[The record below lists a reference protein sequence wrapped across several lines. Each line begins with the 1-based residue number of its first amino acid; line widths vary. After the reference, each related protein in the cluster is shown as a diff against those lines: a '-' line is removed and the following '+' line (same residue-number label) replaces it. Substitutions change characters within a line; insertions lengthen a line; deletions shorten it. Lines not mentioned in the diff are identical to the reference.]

1 MADYLFLT
9 ISKRSGFC
17 QRYHFCTEARRWH
30 EWNLSCGH
38 RMTYLAATTRVIW
51 RPPDN
56 YFAAAR
62 ELFWWPPYNT
72 SGDRYII
79 LLGMDPP
86 PPPGIFKIYISENNI
101 FKKRFSALPRGIF
114 VCAFQ
119 NFMLLYL
126 NIMKVHVQSLPLDNF
141 ADCLGNIKVVHRSYT
156 FCICT
161 EQPYPWVLDIYSS
174 TLPPLLKVLKYRCG

>member
-1 MADYLFLT
+1 
-9 ISKRSGFC
+9 
-17 QRYHFCTEARRWH
+17 
-30 EWNLSCGH
+30 
-38 RMTYLAATTRVIW
+38 MTYMAATTRVIW
-51 RPPDN
+51 RSPDN

-62 ELFWWPPYNT
+62 EHFWWPPYNT

-79 LLGMDPP
+79 LLGLDPP
-86 PPPGIFKIYISENNI
+86 PWNFQNI
-101 FKKRFSALPRGIF
+101 HLREQHFKKRFSALPRGIF

-126 NIMKVHVQSLPLDNF
+126 NIMKVHVQSLPLGNF

-161 EQPYPWVLDIYSS
+161 EQPYP
-174 TLPPLLKVLKYRCG
+174 